1 MKRWIFVLPW
11 LLTGMTG
18 AAHALSF
25 PMPGVGSDDDFSIAD
40 MLLNEAQDV
49 YNATKIVCGNLS
61 DEIAHVANIS
71 KANTA
76 ISGAGTAAATGALVT
91 GIKKAATDEDIDA
104 MIAKFCENAD
114 NCKYNGDGE
123 QFYNKVI
130 TGLAAIAKDAEV
142 TDVNGTDDVKDKIAQ
157 SKKLG
162 NWRTGLM
169 AGTVGTNLATAI
181 ISGRNM
187 DQSELIQQVS
197 ACNEMMQ
204 KLSSYET
211 ALKSAGM
218 NAMETPILA
227 KIDKAKTWCNQIDT
241 NDIEKIE
248 KRMKA
253 SMGVSIA
260 GGAIGVA
267 GTATSAIANSNKYTN
282 IENRVQLSN
291 EDKQKSKNL
300 NTAANIMS
308 GANIA
313 TGATNTVLSISLIT
327 LANKLVKAAER
338 CEEALK

>member
-25 PMPGVGSDDDFSIAD
+25 PMPGVGTGNDFSTAD

-61 DEIAHVANIS
+61 DEIARVANIS

-76 ISGAGTAAATGALVT
+76 ISGVGTAAATGALVT
-91 GIKKAATDEDIDA
+91 GIKKAATDEDIDI
-104 MIAKFCENAD
+104 MITEFCSENN
-114 NCKYNGDGE
+114 NCQNPGNDE
-123 QFYNKVI
+123 QFYETVI
-130 TGLAAIAKDAEV
+130 KGLAEVADANS
-142 TDVNGTDDVKDKIAQ
+142 DDDVQDKVDQ

-197 ACNEMMQ
+197 ACNEMVK
-204 KLSSYET
+204 KLSSSET

-227 KIDKAKTWCNQIDT
+227 KIDKAKTWCKQIDT

-267 GTATSAIANSNKYTN
+267 GTATSAIANSNKYTD
-282 IENRVQLSN
+282 IENRVQLSDA
-291 EDKQKSKNL
+291 DKQKSKNL

-313 TGATNTVLSISLIT
+313 TGATNTVLNISLIT